1 MAAGNWI
8 MYNSAREY
16 IGDGVI
22 DLDTHTFK
30 ILLTSNSYTP
40 SAAHSTLSNITNQVA
55 NGNGYT
61 TGGATLTSVTWGHS
75 GTTATWDAANVSWT
89 ATGGS
94 IGPIR
99 IAVIYDD
106 TPTSPADPLVCYC
119 ILDSADITVSNGS
132 TFTIAFN
139 ASGILTLSGADS

>member
-16 IGDGVI
+16 IGDGTI
-22 DLDTHTFK
+22 DLDTNTFK
-30 ILLTSNSYTP
+30 MLLTSNSYTP
-40 SAAHSTLSNITNQVA
+40 NPANTVYADITNQVA

-61 TGGATLTSVTWGHS
+61 TGGATLTSVTWTHT
-75 GTTATWDAANVSWT
+75 GTTATWDAADVSWT
-89 ATGGS
+89 ATGGT

-99 IAVIYDD
+99 NAVIYDD
-106 TPTSPADPLVCYC
+106 TSASKVLVCYC
-119 ILDSADITVSNGS
+119 ILDSGDINVTNGS
-132 TFTIAFN
+132 TFTVAFN

>member
-16 IGDGVI
+16 IGDGTI
-22 DLDTHTFK
+22 DLDTNTFK
-30 ILLTSNSYTP
+30 MLLTSNSYTP
-40 SAAHSTLSNITNQVA
+40 SASHTVYADITNQVA

-61 TGGATLTSVTWGHS
+61 TGGETLANVTWGHS
-75 GTTATWDAANVSWT
+75 GTTATWDADDAVWT
-89 ATGGS
+89 ATGGA

-99 IAVIYDD
+99 NAVIYDD
-106 TPTSPADPLVCYC
+106 TASGKPLVCYC
-119 ILDSADITVSNGS
+119 VLDSADITVSNSS